1 MSNVES
7 PDFTYG
13 WAKLSGEYLASF
25 AKRQGKKIHVFRP
38 FSGYGENQ
46 DLNYPFP
53 SFIQRSVQ
61 SVSSF
66 EIWGDGTQVRDFI
79 HIDDVVS
86 ATMKAVELEILKP
99 INLGSGIP
107 TSFIE
112 LAETV
117 FDVSGTRPSDGIKL
131 LLEKPV
137 GVHFRCSDHFDA

>member
-1 MSNVES
+1 M
-7 PDFTYG
+7 
-13 WAKLSGEYLASF
+13 
-25 AKRQGKKIHVFRP
+25 
-38 FSGYGENQ
+38 
-46 DLNYPFP
+46 
-53 SFIQRSVQ
+53 
-61 SVSSF
+61 
-66 EIWGDGTQVRDFI
+66 RDFI

-137 GVHFRCSDHFDA
+137 GVHFRCSDPTLMHKFYTSISLREGIERSLSMHCDK